1 MLLFGTVGCSVCA
14 GVMRGGWRCGY
25 DSLDIRK
32 LADGAGL
39 SEGNAVLS
47 EVREGRCVIG
57 SEVVVR

>member
-32 LADGAGL
+32 LAEGVEL
-39 SEGNAVLS
+39 NEGNAVLRY
-47 EVREGRCVIG
+47 ERKVM
-57 SEVVVR
+57 